1 MLRKVL
7 VYLVLAMLLTESLG
21 CTGNRTVVRGQS
33 PDRQLV
39 LAPLRRRIRR
49 DLEPV
54 LDATWKV
61 HRRIEP
67 ALEATEV
74 VTKKG
79 LALTGYLAAFA
90 GLWWLDQAPYDLA
103 PGTGAGSSS
112 RFTSGGGAKE
122 RTKEATE
129 EPRPHEPGD

>member
-1 MLRKVL
+1 VP
-7 VYLVLAMLLTESLG
+7 VYLVLALLSIESLG
-21 CTGNRTVVRGQS
+21 CTGTRAVVRGQS
-33 PDRQLV
+33 PDRRV
-39 LAPLRRRIRR
+39 ILAPFRWRIRR

-67 ALEATEV
+67 ALEATEE

-79 LALTGYLAAFA
+79 LALTGYLAAVA
-90 GLWWLDQAPYDLA
+90 GLWWLDQAAYDLA
-103 PGTGAGSSS
+103 PSAGAGSSS
-112 RFTSGGGAKE
+112 RSASGGGAKE

-129 EPRPHEPGD
+129 EPRRHEPSFQ